1 MRRDLVKAEIKSSFL
16 SCEKDTE
23 TILKRLLIESRPH
36 SDTLKK
42 LLVINTKDCLT
53 SDNKNYQRKIDSMN
67 IKSLMEEGYIRLSP
81 RLQFGEHE
89 EVKSY
94 ILISYDNFTPNE
106 TNPEYRDCTVTFDII
121 SHIDQWEMDNYQL
134 RPIKIVGFID
144 GILNET
150 KLSGIGKFH
159 FMGCN
164 ELILNED
171 LAGYTLMYRAV
182 HDVDG
187 DDKISAED
195 AAEYA
200 SKQINA

>member
-1 MRRDLVKAEIKSSFL
+1 MRKDLIRPNIRSSFL

-23 TILKRLLIESRPH
+23 TILRRLFIESRPY

-42 LLVINTKDCLT
+42 LLIINTKDCISAQDEKLNYMQDKINLF
-53 SDNKNYQRKIDSMN
+53 SIKDLIDNQYV
-67 IKSLMEEGYIRLSP
+67 RLSP
-81 RLQFGEHE
+81 KLTFGEHE

-94 ILISYDNFTPNE
+94 ILISFDNFTPNE

-121 SHIDQWEMDNYQL
+121 CHTDYWNLDNFQL
-134 RPIKIVGFID
+134 RPLKIVGYID

-150 KLSGIGKFH
+150 KLSGIGRFH

-164 ELILNED
+164 QLILNED
-171 LAGYTLMYRAV
+171 LSGYTLMYRAV

-187 DDKISAED
+187 DDKIPPTYES
-195 AAEYA
+195 
-200 SKQINA
+200 